1 MYLDTN
7 QMASLNDTTKQIRK
21 MIVQMIYTA
30 QSGHPG
36 SALSCADILTAL
48 YFHIMNISAQTPKD
62 PDRDRFVMSK
72 GHACP
77 AMYCSLIHKGFLD
90 SKELITL
97 RKVGS
102 VLQGHPD
109 MRKTNGVDMTTG
121 SLGQGLSV
129 AAGMAMAAK
138 LDGKDYYTYAL
149 VGDGEIN
156 EGQIWEAVMFASKF
170 KLNNLVVF
178 MDYNMLQLDGTVS
191 QIMPL
196 EPLADKMRAF
206 NWHVLEINGNDIEEI
221 IKAEKLARQIHDR
234 PTWIIAHTTKGCGVS
249 YMENQVDWHG
259 KAPNDTEY
267 EIAMKELS

>member
-1 MYLDTN
+1 MYLDKD
-7 QMASLNDTTKQIRK
+7 QLQSLADKAKHIRK

-48 YFHIMNISAQTPKD
+48 YFHIMNVSADAPNN

-77 AMYCSLIHKGFLD
+77 AMYCSLIEKGFIED
-90 SKELITL
+90 NEVNNL
-97 RKVGS
+97 RKINTI
-102 VLQGHPD
+102 LQGHPD
-109 MRKTNGVDMTTG
+109 MNKVKGVDMTTG
-121 SLGQGLSV
+121 SLGQGLSA
-129 AAGMAMAAK
+129 AAGIALAAK
-138 LDGKDYYTYAL
+138 LDQKDYYTYAL

-156 EGQIWEAVMFASKF
+156 EGQIWEAVMFSSKF

-178 MDYNMLQLDGTVS
+178 MDYNMLQLDGTVG

-196 EPLADKMRAF
+196 EPLADKLRAF
-206 NWHVLEINGNDIEEI
+206 NWHVIEIDGNDIEEI
-221 IKAEKLARQIHDR
+221 IKAEKLARQVHDR

-249 YMENQVDWHG
+249 YMENKVEWHG